1 MQPSTQTQFAGNPGS
16 RGSQLGG
23 HAASPWPWEHL
34 HERCLRETSRILRRR
49 EDAEEAAQEAL
60 LRAWR
65 LRHHCRHPDT
75 RAAWVVK
82 IARNEA
88 FRVQARRC
96 RRVEQPA
103 APGMPWQDALSP
115 RSFEEETLA
124 RLAWEDAIGRLDPR
138 ERALVILRYAGDIT
152 QASLAEALGLP
163 ESTVRVRLHRIRN
176 RLGQVIG
183 SKA

>member
-1 MQPSTQTQFAGNPGS
+1 MQPPGRTQFAGNHPGHGG
-16 RGSQLGG
+16 RAARPAGS
-23 HAASPWPWEHL
+23 SWPWEHL
-34 HERCLRETSRILRRR
+34 HQRCLRETSRILRRR

-88 FRVQARRC
+88 FRLAERR
-96 RRVEQPA
+96 RRRIEWA
-103 APGMPWQDALSP
+103 AIEGTGEGPLSTG
-115 RSFEEETLA
+115 SLEEDTLA
-124 RLAWEDAIGRLDPR
+124 RLNWEDALGRLAPDD
-138 ERALVILRYAGDIT
+138 RALVTLRYAGDIT
-152 QASLAEALGLP
+152 QASLAQALGLP

-183 SKA
+183 P

>member
-1 MQPSTQTQFAGNPGS
+1 MQTPIRTQFAGNHVH
-16 RGSQLGG
+16 RGAKVGRPTG
-23 HAASPWPWEHL
+23 PPWPWEHL

-88 FRVQARRC
+88 FRLQARRR
-96 RRVEQPA
+96 RRVEQSA
-103 APGMPWQDALSP
+103 IGLPWEDRSP
-115 RSFEEETLA
+115 PPLEDETLA
-124 RLAWEDAIGRLDPR
+124 RLTWQDALRRLDPG
-138 ERALVILRYAGDIT
+138 ERALVTLRYQGDIT
-152 QASLAEALGLP
+152 QASLAQALGMP
-163 ESTVRVRLHRIRN
+163 ESTVRVRLHRIRI

-183 SKA
+183 P